1 MAIEQKENLKENHLL
16 FAKRTNNRVW
26 DLLEKDQRSPAED
39 LEMLLAAFASQYH
52 WMNAGTAVNIQ
63 RAYWV
68 LSRVHQALNQA
79 EAALE
84 WALKCQEVTENN
96 LAEMKDFD
104 HAYAQEG
111 LARSFALTGDLDKA
125 KGHYDL
131 AAELGEKI
139 TDPEDRAIFKQDFEG
154 GDWYK
159 IVNH

>member
-1 MAIEQKENLKENHLL
+1 MAKEQKENLKENHLL

-26 DLLEKDQRSPAED
+26 DLLEKNQRSPAED
-39 LEMLLAAFASQYH
+39 QEMLLAAFASQYH

-68 LSRVHQALNQA
+68 LSRVHQALDQA

-96 LAEMKDFD
+96 LTDMKDFD
-104 HAYAQEG
+104 RAYAQEA

-131 AAELGEKI
+131 ATALGEKI
-139 TDPEDRAIFKQDFEG
+139 KDPEDRAIFKQDFEG
-154 GDWYK
+154 GGWYK